1 MFDVFAIN
9 FNKLFGISDFW
20 YSNNK
25 IDSAIAIP
33 SFFLYKN
40 FYYVINDRGV
50 KVFGFRSKCGHIQVI
65 YISKKKI
72 LNIYSNR
79 DRLSLRTQNCISLI
93 KIVQK
98 SFIFIFWYPL
108 FFISISNSTNKTR
121 RIQFSVWNFN
131 SWFC

>member
-1 MFDVFAIN
+1 MFSQ
-9 FNKLFGISDFW
+9 LISTNYLGFLIFD
-20 YSNNK
+20 
-25 IDSAIAIP
+25 IAIIKLTVLLLYRV
-33 SFFLYKN
+33 FFLYKN

-121 RIQFSVWNFN
+121 RIQFSV
-131 SWFC
+131 